1 MASEPILLLLF
12 SALPIQNISP
22 QLQDTCEILM
32 KKIKFLQKIVKIGKY
47 KTKGKY
53 KKCPQIKTK
62 TPLNSNLPATFK
74 INT

>member
-1 MASEPILLLLF
+1 M
-12 SALPIQNISP
+12 
-22 QLQDTCEILM
+22 
-32 KKIKFLQKIVKIGKY
+32 GKY